1 MDPMEQ
7 MLLRLSELQP
17 KVPSWAKAEQM
28 EISVPQIE
36 LWKYPAK
43 AIFGKWK
50 KRKTIRKGEAS

>member
-17 KVPSWAKAEQM
+17 EVPSWAKAEQM

-36 LWKYPAK
+36 LWKYTANS
-43 AIFGKWK
+43 ILGKQK
-50 KRKTIRKGEAS
+50 KRKTILKGEAS